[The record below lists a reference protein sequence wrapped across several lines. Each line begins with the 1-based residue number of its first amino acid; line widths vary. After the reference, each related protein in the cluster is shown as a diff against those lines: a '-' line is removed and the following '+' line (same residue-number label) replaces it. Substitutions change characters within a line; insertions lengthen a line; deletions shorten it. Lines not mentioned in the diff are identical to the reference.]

1 MKRNLQA
8 TAKAFQAEGK
18 VSSDPVGMHLS
29 ASRVELFFFS
39 FEFFQSVFSVVC
51 QDYYL
56 LPKNCFFPQ
65 QLMHLVAFFLSG
77 GQFFGIYS

>member
-29 ASRVELFFFS
+29 ASCVELLFFS
-39 FEFFQSVFSVVC
+39 EFFQSFFSVVY

-56 LPKNCFFPQ
+56 LPKNCSFFQ
-65 QLMHLVAFFLSG
+65 QLMHLVAFFSSG
-77 GQFFGIYS
+77 GRFFGIYS

>member
-29 ASRVELFFFS
+29 ASCVEQLFL
-39 FEFFQSVFSVVC
+39 FEFLSFFSVVC

-56 LPKNCFFPQ
+56 LPENLCFF
-65 QLMHLVAFFLSG
+65 SN
-77 GQFFGIYS
+77 